1 MSFDVAAALRRLKPQ
16 KRTESLDR
24 RPDADLSFVASSLSA
39 GAGLLLD
46 TSVYIDALQD
56 RLPEDVKALLSIRQ
70 LNHSS
75 IAVAELSHAFGRLD
89 PSHSDTAATLAE
101 IRGVIEDI
109 PGHRLTGPSV
119 QAVVEAGIVTG
130 AVARL
135 RGLAKADRQPLF
147 NDACL
152 FLQALESGLHLLSHN
167 IRDMGLIQQLVP
179 AGRVLL
185 YRRVL

>member
-1 MSFDVAAALRRLKPQ
+1 LSFDVAATLRRLKPQ
-16 KRTESLDR
+16 KRTASLER
-24 RPDADLSFVASSLSA
+24 RPDAELSFVDSNLSA

-46 TSVYIDALQD
+46 TSVYIDVLQN
-56 RLPEDVKALLSIRQ
+56 RLPADVKALLSIRQ

-89 PSHSDTAATLAE
+89 PAHSDTAAALAE
-101 IRGVIEDI
+101 IQAVIEDI

-119 QAVVEAGIVTG
+119 EAVVEAGIVTG

-135 RGLAKADRQPLF
+135 RGLPKADRQPLF

-152 FLQALESGLHLLSHN
+152 FLQALENGLHLLSRN
-167 IRDMGLIQQLVP
+167 IGDMDFIQQLVP
-179 AGRVLL
+179 AGQILL
-185 YRRVL
+185 YRRTP